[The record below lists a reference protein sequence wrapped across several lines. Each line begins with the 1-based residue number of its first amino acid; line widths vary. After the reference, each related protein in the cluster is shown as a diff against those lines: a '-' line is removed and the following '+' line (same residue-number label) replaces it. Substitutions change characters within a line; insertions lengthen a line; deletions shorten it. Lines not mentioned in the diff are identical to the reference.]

1 MDDRKIDERT
11 FDFALLVVDV
21 YKFLL
26 GKKEF
31 VLSKQFLRAG
41 TSIGA
46 NVSEAQ
52 AAQSRNDFISKMS
65 IASKEARETLYWIR
79 LLKKSGYLTGYSRLG
94 LLEGEISSIV
104 KIITSIVKTTQNS
117 KPKTKNC
124 GLMLLVREIRSIVKI
139 ITRIV
144 KTTQNSK
151 PKTKN

>member
-26 GKKEF
+26 VKKEF

-117 KPKTKNC
+117 KPK
-124 GLMLLVREIRSIVKI
+124 I
-139 ITRIV
+139 
-144 KTTQNSK
+144 
-151 PKTKN
+151 